1 MRRRLT
7 PTETDEADTVFGGS
21 LAYDKIWIYEGTSL
35 PNWIGR
41 IGAIISKEESPSN
54 NAITLG
60 NRLFFPVCLKTEFSD
75 ITNLHLTDMGWLIHE
90 LTHAWQFQHI
100 GIRYLFD
107 AIRQQ
112 ITLGSRAYDY
122 GSKKGLEDALL
133 DGKGFLDFNPEQQ
146 GDITR
151 EYYFRAKKG
160 KDISIWEP
168 FIQEVQ
174 NSSN

>member
-7 PTETDEADTVFGGS
+7 QTETDEADIVFGES

-41 IGAIISKEESPSN
+41 IGSIISKEEPPSN

-60 NRLFFPVCLKTEFSD
+60 NRLYFPVILRTEFSE
-75 ITNLHLTDMGWLIHE
+75 ISNLRLTDIGWLIHE

-107 AIRQQ
+107 AIRVQ
-112 ITLGSRAYDY
+112 IALGSEAYDF
-122 GSKKGLEDALL
+122 GSKNGLEDALL
-133 DGKGFLDFNPEQQ
+133 AGRGFLDFNPEQQ

-151 EYYFRAKKG
+151 EYYFRFKKG
-160 KDISIWEP
+160 EDISLWEP
-168 FIQEVQ
+168 FIQEIQ
-174 NSSN
+174 NISN